1 MAVYNVVTAICFT
14 LLTVAVIYTAV
25 SFAVKNRE
33 DRIAYLRSF
42 KKGKC
47 AVVLVLAIPLFC
59 IGFMYGG
66 ADFFTAFFKAVG
78 NTVNLVVLKY
88 SLSDISALMNADLF
102 YKITVYYCC
111 ILVLLNALLF
121 TFSLT
126 SQQIRRFASSVYL
139 RFSRKPKLYI
149 FGYNKDNVNVYKSAG
164 RYAALI
170 IDGLSAEDRLF
181 LYRKKINYKNL
192 KNYEAA
198 VCGIMRRISRDGAG
212 CTVVINT
219 GDDGKNLNICRLFNE
234 QTNEAVTSG
243 GKELFSRLRVYVFGN
258 PAHEA
263 VYGQAVAQS
272 SGCIQ
277 YKNKYLMLAARFTDR
292 YPLSSFMD
300 GRNIDYETALV
311 KKQTQINVCL
321 IGFGNANRRIFLSSV
336 ANNQFLCRDGKGLS
350 VKPVKYFIFD
360 KNASEEN
367 KNLNHTYYRFKNEF
381 SDADAAEYLPLPPP
395 PATEEYRHLDVN
407 SPDFYS
413 DIRKAVSC
421 ENGVGFIIISFGTDL
436 ENIDLAGKLA
446 EKRAEWGLNGVAIF
460 VKVRDAERYGKL
472 VTGENCYP
480 IGDEKSDV
488 YDIEQITNDK
498 ISRMAKLRDY
508 IYELEK
514 RITSDAAFT
523 PTEQNLAECRQVAE
537 KKWFTE
543 KSRLERESSLYCCL
557 SLRSKLNMLGL
568 DYCDAENCGQPA
580 LSESEYMQV
589 YAVGDAPD
597 ALYNPVTA
605 DGKKIINYTL
615 DFPESKRKNLAVA
628 EHYRWNAFML
638 SNGVMP
644 ADKNQILNETAI
656 KNGKTVF
663 TNGKNYNLRRHGN
676 ITTFDGLAEFRHI
689 VAERDNVDE
698 SETDVIKY
706 DYQLMDDAYWL
717 LTRCGFKIVRRV

>member
-1 MAVYNVVTAICFT
+1 MAAYNVVTAICFT

-25 SFAVKNRE
+25 SFAVKSRE

-66 ADFFTAFFKAVG
+66 ADFLTAFFKAVG

-88 SLSDISALMNADLF
+88 SLSDISALMKADLF

-126 SQQIRRFASSVYL
+126 SQQIRRFASSIYL

-149 FGYNKDNVNVYKSAG
+149 FGYNKDNINVYKSAG

-170 IDGLSAEDRLF
+170 VDGLSAEDRLF
-181 LYRKKINYKNL
+181 LYRKKINYINL

-198 VCGIMRRISRDGAG
+198 VCGIMRRIGGDGADS
-212 CTVVINT
+212 TIVINT

-234 QTNEAVTSG
+234 QTNKAVTSG
-243 GKELFSRLRVYVFGN
+243 KERCRLRVYVFGD

-272 SGCIQ
+272 AGCIQ

-300 GRNIDYETALV
+300 GRHIDYETALV
-311 KKQTQINVCL
+311 KKQTEINVCL
-321 IGFGNANRRIFLSSV
+321 IGFGNANRRIFLASV
-336 ANNQFLCRDGKGLS
+336 ANNQFLCRDGKCLS

-360 KNASEEN
+360 KNSSEEN

-381 SDADAAEYLPLPPP
+381 PDADAVDYLPLPPL
-395 PATEEYRHLDVN
+395 PAIEEYRHLDVN

-413 DIRKAVSC
+413 DIRKAASC
-421 ENGVGFIIISFGTDL
+421 KNGVGFIIISFGTDL
-436 ENIDLAGKLA
+436 ENIDLACKLT
-446 EKRAEWGLNGVAIF
+446 EKRAEWGLSDVAIF

-488 YDIEQITNDK
+488 YDIEQITDDK

-514 RITSDAAFT
+514 RITTDAAFT
-523 PTEQNLAECRQVAE
+523 PTEQSLAECRLVAE

-543 KSRLERESSLYCCL
+543 KSSLERESSLYCCL

-568 DYCDAENCGQPA
+568 DYCDAEDSALPA

-589 YAVGDAPD
+589 YADGNAPD
-597 ALYNPVTA
+597 TRYDSVAA

-615 DFPESKRKNLAVA
+615 DFPESKRKNLAVS

-638 SNGVMP
+638 SKGVIP
-644 ADKNQILNETAI
+644 ADKQQILNETTV
-656 KNGKTVF
+656 KNGRTVF
-663 TNGKNYNLRRHGN
+663 TDGKNYNLRRHGN
-676 ITTFDGLAEFRHI
+676 ITTFDGLAEFRRI
-689 VAERDNVDE
+689 IAERDNLDE
-698 SETDVIKY
+698 NETDVIKY

-717 LTRCGFKIVRRV
+717 LTRCGFKIVKRV